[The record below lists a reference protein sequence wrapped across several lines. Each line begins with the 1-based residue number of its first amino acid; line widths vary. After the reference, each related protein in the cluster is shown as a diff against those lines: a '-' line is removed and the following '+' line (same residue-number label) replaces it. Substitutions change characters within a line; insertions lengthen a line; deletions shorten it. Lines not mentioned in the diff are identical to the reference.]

1 MTFLYRLPG
10 IRKLILIVEK
20 FFFNFIYSG
29 RFGNKVNVFGYP
41 LVFIPKGAAVSIGKN
56 VTLVSNSYF
65 SEPGVNHPVMIR
77 LLNNEAKLTIG
88 DNVGIS
94 GGGICVQT
102 EVNIGKDV
110 MFGANSFITDT
121 DFHPVAPENRRTSRE
136 GVGTKKVVIEDNV
149 FIGMNTVILKGVT
162 IGENSIVGANST
174 VVKNI
179 PPNEIWGGS
188 PAKFIKALK

>member
-10 IRKLILIVEK
+10 LRKLTLIVENIL
-20 FFFNFIYSG
+20 FNFIYSKKLKS
-29 RFGNKVNVFGYP
+29 KVNIFGFPIIFIHQGAKAVFG
-41 LVFIPKGAAVSIGKN
+41 KN
-56 VTLVSNSYF
+56 ITLVSNSYF
-65 SEPGVNHPVMIR
+65 SEPGVDHPVMIR
-77 LLNNEAKLTIG
+77 LIDENAKLSIG
-88 DNVGIS
+88 DNVGMS

-102 EVNIGKDV
+102 EVQIGKDV

-149 FIGMNTVILKGVT
+149 FIGMNTVVLKGVT
-162 IGENSIVGANST
+162 IGKNSIVGANST

-188 PAKFIKALK
+188 PAKFIKTL

>member
-1 MTFLYRLPG
+1 MTFFYRLPG
-10 IRKLILIVEK
+10 LRKLTLIVEN
-20 FFFNFIYSG
+20 FLFNFIYRS
-29 RFGNKVNVFGYP
+29 RFGNKVNVFGFP
-41 LVFIPKGAAVSIGKN
+41 LIFAPKGATITFGKN
-56 VTLVSNSYF
+56 VTLVSDSYF

-77 LLNNEAKLTIG
+77 LLNEQAKLKIG

-102 EVNIGKDV
+102 EVQIGKDV

-162 IGENSIVGANST
+162 IGKNSIVGANST
-174 VVKNI
+174 VVKSI

-188 PAKFIKALK
+188 PAKFIKAL